1 MVREVKFS
9 CETDDG
15 RIEVPFGRDSIL
27 DEPVSERPVRTRKRS
42 KRSPRRQTMPSVVR
56 PTTVRPI
63 TERRHLAGADWLN
76 DYAVQ
81 FRLAK

>member
-15 RIEVPFGRDSIL
+15 RFERPLGRDSIL
-27 DEPVSERPVRTRKRS
+27 DEPVAEKPVRPRKRS
-42 KRSPRRQTMPSVVR
+42 KTAKAPQREAPSVV
-56 PTTVRPI
+56 VRPA
-63 TERRHLAGADWLN
+63 TERRHLASADWLN

>member
-9 CETDDG
+9 CEIDDG
-15 RIEVPFGRDSIL
+15 RVEAPFGRDSIL
-27 DEPVSERPVRTRKRS
+27 EEPVAERPVRTRKRA
-42 KRSPRRQTMPSVVR
+42 KRRSSSRQAVPAVVR
-56 PTTVRPI
+56 PA

>member
-9 CETDDG
+9 CEIDDG
-15 RIEVPFGRDSIL
+15 RVEVPFGRDSIL
-27 DEPVSERPVRTRKRS
+27 EEPVAERPLRPRKRS
-42 KRSPRRQTMPSVVR
+42 KKRSSPPQVTPSVVR
-56 PTTVRPI
+56 PA